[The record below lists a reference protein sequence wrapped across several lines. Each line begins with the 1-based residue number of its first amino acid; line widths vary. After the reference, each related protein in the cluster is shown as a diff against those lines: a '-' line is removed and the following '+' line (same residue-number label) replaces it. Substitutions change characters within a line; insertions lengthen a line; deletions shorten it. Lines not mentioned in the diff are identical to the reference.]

1 MERAKGRL
9 PDQIREVK
17 ITRGV
22 NKFAEG
28 SALIELGDT
37 KVLCTA
43 TVEEGVPPFLKGTGS
58 GWIRAE
64 YAMLPRSTQE
74 RSPRERSFAGRA
86 QEIQRFIGRAL
97 RAAVD
102 LKALGERT
110 IVVDCDVLQADGGTR
125 TASVTGGF
133 VAVVEALR
141 WLRAQGFIEG
151 IPVRDYV
158 AAVSAGIVDGEFLL
172 DLDYQED
179 SRAQVDLNLVMTGSG
194 KLVEVQG
201 AAEEAPFAFED
212 LEKLL
217 DLAKKGIKELVE
229 AQKRCLDEGS
239 DCSN

>member
-17 ITRGV
+17 IIRGI

-64 YAMLPRSTQE
+64 YAMLPRATHE

-141 WLRAQGFIEG
+141 WLKAQGLIEE

-158 AAVSAGIVDGEFLL
+158 AAVSAGIVEGEMLL

-201 AAEEAPFAFED
+201 ATEESPFPFEEFHRL
-212 LEKLL
+212 LE
-217 DLAKKGIKELVE
+217 LAKKGIMELVE
-229 AQKRCLDEGS
+229 AQKRCLE
-239 DCSN
+239 

>member
-1 MERAKGRL
+1 MERAKGRR

-17 ITRGV
+17 ITKAI

-133 VAVVEALR
+133 VALVEALR
-141 WLRAQGFIEG
+141 WLKAQGILEE
-151 IPVRDYV
+151 IPLRDYV
-158 AAVSAGIVDGEFLL
+158 AAVSAGIVDGEFFL

-194 KLVEVQG
+194 KLVEIQG
-201 AAEEAPFAFED
+201 AAEEAPFAFEEF
-212 LEKLL
+212 EKLL
-217 DLAKKGIKELVE
+217 NLAQKGIRELVE

-239 DCSN
+239 HSGN